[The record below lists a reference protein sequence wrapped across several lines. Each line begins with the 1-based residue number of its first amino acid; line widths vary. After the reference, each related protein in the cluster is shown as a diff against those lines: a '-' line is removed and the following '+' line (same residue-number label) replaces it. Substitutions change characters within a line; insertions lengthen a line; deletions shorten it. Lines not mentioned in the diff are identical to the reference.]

1 MLRLLTRYVLA
12 ELLKVFLLALTVLTV
27 LMLVYG
33 LVKQAR
39 DQGLGPEQ
47 VVRLI
52 PYILPEMLRYT
63 IPATLLYATSVVY
76 GRMSGSNEVVA
87 IKSLGISPMAVLWP
101 CFILATFL
109 SLITFWLNDVAIT
122 WGQAGIQR
130 VVFEG
135 VEEIVYGML
144 RTQRSYSNKNITIL
158 VKAVEGKRL
167 IQPTFTFAATDTQ
180 PPKTVTAREA
190 QIRCN
195 GELLTIVFQH
205 ATVEMQGRQGMSSF
219 YSDHME
225 YERPLQEV
233 SRQTDDSHVP
243 TRVPIRQ
250 IDWEAEQVE
259 IEMSNYQRRQAAQTG
274 LALAIGNFDY
284 LANKDWAHEAI
295 VLQDFRNHL
304 YRLFTEPPRRLSA
317 GFSCLCFVLV
327 GAPMAIWRRNSDFL
341 TSFFLCFLPILVI
354 YYPLLVFGVEQSKSG
369 ACNPQ
374 INWLGNAVLAV
385 WGLWMLRSKV
395 LRH

>member
-1 MLRLLTRYVLA
+1 MTLLTRYVLA
-12 ELLKVFLLALTVLTV
+12 ELLKIFLVALTALTVL
-27 LMLVYG
+27 MIIYG

-63 IPATLLYATSVVY
+63 IPATLLFAACVVY

-87 IKSLGISPMAVLWP
+87 VKSLGINPMTLLWP

-109 SLITFWLNDVAIT
+109 SLLTVWLNDVAIT
-122 WGQAGIQR
+122 WGQAGVQR
-130 VVFEG
+130 VVIEG

-144 RTQRSYSNKNITIL
+144 RTQRSYTNKTITIL

-167 IQPTFTFAATDTQ
+167 IQPTFTFAATVDQ

-190 QIRCN
+190 QIRCD
-195 GELLTIVFQH
+195 GELLTIVFRH
-205 ATVEMQGRQGMSSF
+205 ATIETQGRQGTFSS
-219 YSDHME
+219 YLDHFE
-225 YERPLQEV
+225 YEIPILDA
-233 SRQTDDSHVP
+233 SRQTDDTHVP
-243 TRVPIRQ
+243 TRVPIRS
-250 IDWEAEQVE
+250 IKEEVAKVE
-259 IEMSNYQRRQAAQTG
+259 LEMTNYERRQAGQMG
-274 LALAIGNFDY
+274 LALATGDFDY
-284 LANKDWAHEAI
+284 LANKDWKHEAI

-304 YRLFTEPPRRLSA
+304 YRLFTEPPRRMSA

-327 GAPMAIWRRNSDFL
+327 GVPMAIWRRNSDFL
-341 TSFFLCFLPILVI
+341 TSFILCFLPILII
-354 YYPLLVFGVEQSKSG
+354 YYPLLVFGVEQAKSG
-369 ACNPQ
+369 TCRPQ
-374 INWLGNAVLAV
+374 VVWLGNAVLTA
-385 WGLWMLRSKV
+385 WGLWMLRAKV

>member
-1 MLRLLTRYVLA
+1 MSLLTRYVLA
-12 ELLKVFLLALTVLTV
+12 ELLKIFLLALTVLTL

-47 VVRLI
+47 VLRLI
-52 PYILPEMLRYT
+52 PYILPEMMRYT
-63 IPATLLYATSVVY
+63 IPATLLFATACVY
-76 GRMSGSNEVVA
+76 GRMSGSNEIVA
-87 IKSLGISPMAVLWP
+87 IKSLGISPMAVVWP
-101 CFILATFL
+101 GYILAAFL

-130 VVFEG
+130 VVIEG

-144 RTQRSYSNKNITIL
+144 RTQRTYSSKSLTIL
-158 VKAVEGKRL
+158 VKGVEGKRL
-167 IQPTFTFAATDTQ
+167 IQPTFTFAATATQ
-180 PPKTVTAREA
+180 PPTTVTSQEA
-190 QIRCN
+190 QIRCD
-195 GELLTIVFQH
+195 GKLLTIVFQH
-205 ATVEMQGRQGMSSF
+205 ASVEVPGRQGTSSF
-219 YSDHME
+219 HSDHLE
-225 YERPLQEV
+225 YERSLMEV

-243 TRVPIRQ
+243 TRVPIRLM
-250 IDWEAEQVE
+250 DEEVDRVGK
-259 IEMSNYQRRQAAQTG
+259 EMSNYQRRQAGQAG
-274 LALAIGNFDY
+274 LALAIGDFDY
-284 LANKDWAHEAI
+284 FANKDWTHEGF
-295 VLQDFRNHL
+295 VLQDFHNHL
-304 YRLFTEPPRRLSA
+304 YRLYTEPPRRLSA

-341 TSFFLCFLPILVI
+341 TSFFLCFLPILLI

-369 ACNPQ
+369 ACNAQ

-385 WGLWMLRSKV
+385 WGIWMLRSKV

>member
-1 MLRLLTRYVLA
+1 MSLLTRYVLA
-12 ELLKVFLLALTVLTV
+12 ELLKIFLLALTVLTL

-63 IPATLLYATSVVY
+63 IPATLLFAVACVY
-76 GRMSGSNEVVA
+76 GRMSGSNEIVA
-87 IKSLGISPMAVLWP
+87 IKSLGISPMAVVWP
-101 CFILATFL
+101 GYILAAFL

-130 VVFEG
+130 VVIEG

-144 RTQRSYSNKNITIL
+144 RAQRTYSSKNLTIL
-158 VKAVEGKRL
+158 VKGVEGKRL

-190 QIRCN
+190 QIRCD
-195 GELLTIVFQH
+195 GQVLTIVFSH
-205 ATVEMQGRQGMSSF
+205 ATVEMQGKQGMNSCYF
-219 YSDHME
+219 DHWE
-225 YERPLQEV
+225 YEQSLWEV
-233 SRQTDDSHVP
+233 SRQTDDTHVP
-243 TRVPIRQ
+243 TRVPIRL
-250 IDWEAEQVE
+250 IDWEVGQVDL
-259 IEMSNYQRRQAAQTG
+259 EMSNYQRRLAGQAG
-274 LALAIGNFDY
+274 LALAIGDFDY
-284 LANKDWAHEAI
+284 LAAKDWNHEGL
-295 VLQDFRNHL
+295 VMQDFRNHL

-341 TSFFLCFLPILVI
+341 TSFFLCFLPILLI

>member
-1 MLRLLTRYVLA
+1 MSLLTRYVLA
-12 ELLKVFLLALTVLTV
+12 ELLKIFLLALTVLTL
-27 LMLVYG
+27 LMLIYG

-63 IPATLLYATSVVY
+63 IPATLLFATACVY
-76 GRMSGSNEVVA
+76 GRMSGSNEIVA
-87 IKSLGISPMAVLWP
+87 IKSLGISPMAVVWP
-101 CFILATFL
+101 GYILAAFL

-130 VVFEG
+130 VVFES

-144 RTQRSYSNKNITIL
+144 RTQRAYSNKSVTIL
-158 VKAVEGKRL
+158 VKGVEGKRL
-167 IQPTFTFAATDTQ
+167 IQPTFTFAGTGTQ
-180 PPKTVTAREA
+180 PPQTVTAKEA

-195 GELLTIVFQH
+195 DDMLTIVFQH
-205 ATVEMQGRQGMSSF
+205 ATVEMQGRQGTNSF
-219 YSDHME
+219 YFDHME
-225 YERPLQEV
+225 HERSLREL

-243 TRVPIRQ
+243 TRVPIRR
-250 IDWEAEQVE
+250 IDWEVE
-259 IEMSNYQRRQAAQTG
+259 HVETEMSSYQRRQAGQAG
-274 LALAIGNFDY
+274 LALAIGDFDY
-284 LANKDWAHEAI
+284 LATKDWNHEGL

-341 TSFFLCFLPILVI
+341 TSFFLCFLPILLI

-385 WGLWMLRSKV
+385 WGLWMLRDKV
-395 LRH
+395 LKH

>member
-1 MLRLLTRYVLA
+1 MSLLTRYVLA
-12 ELLKVFLLALTVLTV
+12 ELLKIFLLALTVLTL

-63 IPATLLYATSVVY
+63 IPATLLFATACVY
-76 GRMSGSNEVVA
+76 GRMSGSNEIVA
-87 IKSLGISPMAVLWP
+87 MKSLGISPMAAVWP
-101 CFILATFL
+101 GYILAAFL

-122 WGQAGIQR
+122 WGQAGMQR
-130 VVFEG
+130 VVFES

-144 RTQRSYSNKNITIL
+144 RTQRAYSNKSVTIL
-158 VKAVEGKRL
+158 VKGVEGKRL
-167 IQPTFTFAATDTQ
+167 IQPTFTFAATGAQ
-180 PPKTVTAREA
+180 PPQTVTAREA

-195 GELLTIVFQH
+195 DDVLTIVFQH
-205 ATVEMQGRQGMSSF
+205 ATVEMQGRQGTNSF
-219 YSDHME
+219 YFDHME
-225 YERPLQEV
+225 YERSLREL

-243 TRVPIRQ
+243 TRVPIRR
-250 IDWEAEQVE
+250 IDWEVDQVDL
-259 IEMSNYQRRQAAQTG
+259 EMSNYQRRLAGQAG
-274 LALAIGNFDY
+274 LALAIGDFDY
-284 LANKDWAHEAI
+284 LANKDWNHEAI

-341 TSFFLCFLPILVI
+341 TSFFLCFLPILFI